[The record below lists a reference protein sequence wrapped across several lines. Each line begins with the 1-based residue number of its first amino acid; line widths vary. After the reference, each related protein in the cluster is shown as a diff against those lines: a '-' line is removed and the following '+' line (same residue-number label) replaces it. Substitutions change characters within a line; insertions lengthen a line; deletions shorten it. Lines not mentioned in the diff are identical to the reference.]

1 MQVNKHV
8 FQYLPTM
15 CAQNYTHTHI
25 YRERERVLQ
34 DQICYRLREKLV
46 KMVQSEVADNECT
59 NKFKTLDWIFTKCCK
74 GPLTV

>member
-25 YRERERVLQ
+25 YKEREGSTRPDMLQ
-34 DQICYRLREKLV
+34 TKGKLV